1 MTAIG
6 VRRLVR
12 GGCTVLICVAL
23 LALTVLTGPPAAAR
37 APFPA
42 FIPIADT
49 PSGVAVNKRGDVYVS
64 VRQGTRGVIW
74 KYTLDGMTKFVADI
88 GEAVIYGLAVKS
100 NGDLYA
106 AMATGPDQGV
116 YRVDPKGNVEL
127 LPGSDQIVF
136 PNGLAFDDRGNLYV
150 TESFSGSPA
159 AYGPGGIWR
168 IPAGGGEAELWVRD
182 TLLTGVGILGKPPS
196 PVGANGIGYFH
207 GDLYV
212 TNTDKGL
219 VLKIAVTQDGSA
231 GPVDLS
237 KRLEEVEESPLA
249 HSPFPIMPDGLA
261 VDVYGNVYVTVLT
274 RNAVVRIE
282 CGGRHAGEHCRSW
295 IAGSGAVGSVR
306 HAGQPGLR
314 HGGWRAAEP
323 LRHQPRIDGGVR
335 AGAGVARAGAGQG
348 RCGRTRPA
356 AALMARPER
365 PASHAG
371 LSTCSSQYVAALR
384 SAHLL
389 QGVGQL
395 EVRGVAGAA
404 RREPVAEG
412 RHDPARRLVVADLRS
427 APYRDVSHARPNH
440 DAFHHPVTLDARHLD
455 EVHLPR
461 VPACGQGA
469 MEA

>member
-88 GEAVIYGLAVKS
+88 GEAVIYGLAVKA

-274 RNAVVRIE
+274 RNAVVRINAVDGTQE
-282 CGGRHAGEHCRSW
+282 SIAVLGSPGPVPSALFDTPASLAFGTGAGEQQNLFVTNLGLMV
-295 IAGSGAVGSVR
+295 AFV
-306 HAGQPGLR
+306 PGTAWP
-314 HGGWRAAEP
+314 GRALVKVA
-323 LRHQPRIDGGVR
+323 
-335 AGAGVARAGAGQG
+335 AGAPG
-348 RCGRTRPA
+348 RP
-356 AALMARPER
+356 L
-365 PASHAG
+365 H
-371 LSTCSSQYVAALR
+371 
-384 SAHLL
+384 
-389 QGVGQL
+389 
-395 EVRGVAGAA
+395 
-404 RREPVAEG
+404 
-412 RHDPARRLVVADLRS
+412 
-427 APYRDVSHARPNH
+427 
-440 DAFHHPVTLDARHLD
+440 
-455 EVHLPR
+455 
-461 VPACGQGA
+461 
-469 MEA
+469 